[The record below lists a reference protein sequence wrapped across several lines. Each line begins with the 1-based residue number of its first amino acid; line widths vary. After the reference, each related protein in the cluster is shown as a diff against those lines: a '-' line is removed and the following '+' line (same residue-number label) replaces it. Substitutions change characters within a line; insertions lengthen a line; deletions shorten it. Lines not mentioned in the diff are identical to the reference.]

1 MGPSRATD
9 VVELWATPVP
19 PSSWIR
25 VGLAPGSVG
34 WPMNPVYVLD
44 VGFALPLMA
53 LARVQL
59 LTGRSNGGR
68 LAVVLLVFTP
78 QLGLGILALGRFG
91 SPSSRR
97 IVASTTSS
105 EIVWS
110 RCPRMSAT
118 RPTSPATSS
127 TDPAGPAA
135 PTPPDPMSSPLT
147 TDDSGAVGPI
157 RSTNP
162 KPRPTS
168 RRVPAFRRSSR
179 NVPARQGPQRRL
191 RPPRHVRRR
200 ATPGFHQSHVLGLP
214 RRGPALRRQAAGS
227 SVANVTPAPV
237 QRGRRIRRYAG
248 PAGAAPHG
256 GAAGRSG
263 RPTYCRPTG
272 IRVPPGPFGRVL
284 VCPQPIDRHLAR
296 RRALRILA
304 ADCVD
309 LRPAQEC

>member
-1 MGPSRATD
+1 MRRADRCPTSSCPTSWRARFRSGRPRWCCLPRRSMPTERGAHAGGLVPLGPSRATD

-91 SPSSRR
+91 SPSTRR
-97 IVASTTSS
+97 IVASTTTS

-135 PTPPDPMSSPLT
+135 PTPVDPMSWPHH
-147 TDDSGAVGPI
+147 G
-157 RSTNP
+157 
-162 KPRPTS
+162 
-168 RRVPAFRRSSR
+168 
-179 NVPARQGPQRRL
+179 RL
-191 RPPRHVRRR
+191 
-200 ATPGFHQSHVLGLP
+200 G
-214 RRGPALRRQAAGS
+214 
-227 SVANVTPAPV
+227 
-237 QRGRRIRRYAG
+237 RGRTDQIDQPEATAHVSASTSVSSMKG
-248 PAGAAPHG
+248 P
-256 GAAGRSG
+256 
-263 RPTYCRPTG
+263 
-272 IRVPPGPFGRVL
+272 
-284 VCPQPIDRHLAR
+284 LAS
-296 RRALRILA
+296 
-304 ADCVD
+304 V
-309 LRPAQEC
+309 